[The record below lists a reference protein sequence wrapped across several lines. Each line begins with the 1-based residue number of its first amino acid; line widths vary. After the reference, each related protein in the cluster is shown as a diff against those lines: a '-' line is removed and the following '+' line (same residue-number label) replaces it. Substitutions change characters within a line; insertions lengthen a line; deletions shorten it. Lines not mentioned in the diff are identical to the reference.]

1 MIQPERTQELIKK
14 LNSGCY
20 LSSFDRDNIV
30 KDMLE
35 LQETVYNQQQE
46 INELKRTYSKV
57 SPKDCNHLYSRSI
70 AQVYPRLCMRC
81 GQSEFNNWKD
91 KNAST

>member
-1 MIQPERTQELIKK
+1 MITTERTQELIKK

-35 LQETVYNQQQE
+35 LQETMYNQRQE
-46 INELKRTYSKV
+46 IKELK
-57 SPKDCNHLYSRSI
+57 
-70 AQVYPRLCMRC
+70 
-81 GQSEFNNWKD
+81 GQL
-91 KNAST
+91 